1 MKVIFVIISALVEPT
16 VEVENVTTEVPVIA
30 EVIVPADKRPSAIV
44 MGSFALIMMCCMLGV
59 LVLMDLPS
67 LK

>member
-1 MKVIFVIISALVEPT
+1 M
-16 VEVENVTTEVPVIA
+16 EVENVTTEVPVIA